1 MISVIITYLL
11 FSVVLIIYGAQ
22 VCPFLECLGHVQA
35 SVNIMI
41 PVLLVLPFRAYA
53 YRKTEKKLKELPTLG
68 DSLYVLPWREF
79 RADLVTW
86 IIAGILMA
94 ALYLLYF
101 KAPVLTGFKLL
112 LGCISF
118 GLFGGML
125 SFLATEKRIINL
137 LKTVRI
143 ESAQTPKRVLSVSSK
158 RLFFMVTV
166 MLFMM
171 VVILLMVFMD
181 INYLLTNKNVIDADI
196 TFSIFKEILF
206 AFVVLLV
213 LSLVIL
219 GRYSQNLKSI
229 LAVQVDAMEN
239 ISRGNYDTRVPVVS
253 NDEFGLIAAK
263 TNEMV
268 EGLKERDACQVSF
281 GKYVTPEISDKILK
295 GEISSE
301 GELTEATILF
311 CDLRGYTP
319 FVEKRDPKDVV
330 RFLNTYFSEMEQ
342 AIRKFRGIVLQYIG
356 DEIEAV
362 FGTPIPEKEHP
373 EMAVMAAL
381 EMRKRLGNLNKNR
394 EKAGESPI
402 SHGIGIHTGMVLAG
416 SVGSPDRLVYAMVGD
431 AVNLA
436 SRIQDLNRQYNTDIL
451 ISHAT
456 KEILRPGKF
465 DLSSLGR
472 TDIRGK
478 TEGVEIFSVL

>member
-1 MISVIITYLL
+1 
-11 FSVVLIIYGAQ
+11 
-22 VCPFLECLGHVQA
+22 
-35 SVNIMI
+35 
-41 PVLLVLPFRAYA
+41 
-53 YRKTEKKLKELPTLG
+53 
-68 DSLYVLPWREF
+68 
-79 RADLVTW
+79 
-86 IIAGILMA
+86 
-94 ALYLLYF
+94 
-101 KAPVLTGFKLL
+101 
-112 LGCISF
+112 
-118 GLFGGML
+118 
-125 SFLATEKRIINL
+125 
-137 LKTVRI
+137 
-143 ESAQTPKRVLSVSSK
+143 
-158 RLFFMVTV
+158 MVTV

-281 GKYVTPEISDKILK
+281 GKYVTPERSDKILK
-295 GEISSE
+295 GEISSA